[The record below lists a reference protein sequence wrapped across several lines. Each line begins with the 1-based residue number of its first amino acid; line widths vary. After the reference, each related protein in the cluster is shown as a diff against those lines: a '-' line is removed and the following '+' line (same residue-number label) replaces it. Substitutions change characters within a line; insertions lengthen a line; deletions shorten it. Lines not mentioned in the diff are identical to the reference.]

1 MGDTMEYASKTVTL
15 KNGKACLIRRA
26 EEADAEALLELMR
39 TVVGESTNLVLEPGE
54 ITTTVEREREILR
67 ANCEADRSLVLLAL
81 VDGKLVGTCNFGP
94 AGKRNRTLHRSA
106 AAISI
111 YRAFWGLGIGTALL
125 GEILDAARAAGYEQ
139 MELEVVST
147 NAPAVGLYK
156 KLGFEVTGTMPH
168 TMKYQ
173 DGTYADF
180 LFMVK
185 YL

>member
-1 MGDTMEYASKTVTL
+1 MEYASREVL
-15 KNGKACLIRRA
+15 IKNGKMCVIRRA

-39 TVVGESTNLVLEPGE
+39 TVAGETTNLVLEPGE

-67 ANCEADRSLVLLAL
+67 ANCEADRSLVLLAF
-81 VDGKLVGTCNFGP
+81 VEGKLAGTCNFGP
-94 AGKRNRTLHRSA
+94 AGKRNRTLHRCA
-106 AAISI
+106 AAVSVC
-111 YRAFWGLGIGTALL
+111 RASWGLGIGTALL
-125 GEILDAARAAGYEQ
+125 GEVLDAAKAAGYEQ

-156 KLGFEVTGTMPH
+156 KLGFQVMGTMPH
-168 TMKYQ
+168 TMKYR
-173 DGTYADF
+173 DGTYEDF